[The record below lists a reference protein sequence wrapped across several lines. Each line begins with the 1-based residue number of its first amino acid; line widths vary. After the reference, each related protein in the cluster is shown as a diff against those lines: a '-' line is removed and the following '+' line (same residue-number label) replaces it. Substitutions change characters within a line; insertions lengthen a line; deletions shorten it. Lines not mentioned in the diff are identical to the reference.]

1 MTFDSEQISVDPGKL
16 APQLGKIYEGVAA
29 ELEKLNLYLGDEFN
43 SGETF
48 VHELL
53 THIARFRGKQV
64 RPLCLFLSARCF
76 GEVTE
81 DHIRCAAVTELI
93 HTATLVHD
101 DLLDDSRLRR
111 RVETVNERYGERAS
125 ILLGDFIYSRGFSI
139 STEVAGVSKLLADT
153 THSICEG
160 ELIQVGSAGDIDL
173 SIDTYYQIILRKTA
187 ILYGLACRLGAQ
199 LAGASSTQIEAFQ
212 RFGDQLGLAF
222 QIADDALDL
231 IGDEEQVGKS
241 LGTDLEK
248 GKMTLPLILLRDR
261 LEGDRLGELRDLL
274 SDGKRPSVHARVV
287 EILEEE
293 QVLKEVRKISQQHIE
308 NALSALVG
316 LPESSSRTALEDLA
330 RFVIN
335 REI

>member
-16 APQLGKIYEGVAA
+16 APRLGKIYECVSA
-29 ELEKLNLYLGDEFN
+29 EMESLNRFLGSEFN

-64 RPLCLFLSARCF
+64 RPLCLFLAARCF
-76 GEVTE
+76 GEASA

-111 RVETVNERYGERAS
+111 RVETVNERYGERAA

-139 STEVAGVSKLLADT
+139 STEVDGVSRLLADT
-153 THSICEG
+153 THRICEG
-160 ELIQVGSAGDIDL
+160 ELIQVGNAGDIDL
-173 SIDTYYQIILRKTA
+173 SKETYYKIILRKTA

-199 LAGASSTQIEAFQ
+199 LAGATPEETDAFR

-222 QIADDALDL
+222 QIADDSLDL
-231 IGDEEQVGKS
+231 IGDEDQVGKS

-261 LEGDRLGELRDLL
+261 LEGPRLAELRGLL
-274 SDGKRPSVHARVV
+274 ADGSGPEVHARVV

-293 QVLKEVRKISQQHIE
+293 QVLDEVRSISQQHIE
-308 NALSALVG
+308 EALSALDEV
-316 LPESSSRTALEDLA
+316 PESSSRRALEDLA
-330 RFVIN
+330 RFVVE

>member
-1 MTFDSEQISVDPGKL
+1 MTLDSEPIAVDPAKM
-16 APQLGKIYEGVAA
+16 APKLGKIYECASVEMAS
-29 ELEKLNLYLGDEFN
+29 LNSYLADEF
-43 SGETF
+43 SSSETF

-64 RPLCLFLSARCF
+64 RPLCLFLAARCF
-76 GEVTE
+76 GPVNK

-101 DLLDDSRLRR
+101 DLLDDSRMRR

-139 STEVAGVSKLLADT
+139 STEVEGVSKLLADT
-153 THSICEG
+153 THNICEG

-173 SIDTYYQIILRKTA
+173 TQETYYRIIYCKTA

-199 LAGASSTQIEAFQ
+199 LSGASAEEAETLEI
-212 RFGDQLGLAF
+212 FGDQLGLAF
-222 QIADDALDL
+222 QIADDVLDL
-231 IGDEEQVGKS
+231 VGDEDRVGKS

-261 LEGDRLGELRDLL
+261 LEGPRAAELRALL
-274 SDGKRPSVHARVV
+274 EDGRSVGVHGRVV
-287 EILEEE
+287 EMLEEE
-293 QVLKEVRKISQQHIE
+293 RILDEVRIISGDHIDR
-308 NALSALVG
+308 ALAALAG
-316 LPESSSRTALEDLA
+316 LPGSSSRNALEDLA
-330 RFVIN
+330 RFVVDRDI
-335 REI
+335 